1 MKEKKREIKLKTV
14 EITILTLL
22 AYGLNDTEL
31 SQEIGKTCYQTRT
44 LIYRLEGKTGTV
56 NRPHLI
62 YWACKNGVLKTN
74 ELSDT
79 SE

>member
-1 MKEKKREIKLKTV
+1 MEEKQRKIKLKKV
-14 EITILTLL
+14 EIKILTLL
-22 AYGLNDTEL
+22 AYGLNDTEI

-62 YWACKNGVLKTN
+62 YWACKNGVLKIN
-74 ELSDT
+74 ELLNT